1 MTKIYKYSL
10 GIVVVLELVV
20 LIALFISDDAY
31 TYKARNLSVLMD
43 KEISIEV
50 MLDPVSKRMEIYVI
64 NNSDMPVTCDLFYNL
79 EILRFHKWKL
89 YQDSG
94 NTNALAI
101 EVPAHDRYTQSV
113 NMSGSDIASGTY
125 RVAKV
130 IRKGRTEGICYSKE
144 FYIP

>member
-1 MTKIYKYSL
+1 MAKMYRYSL
-10 GIVVVLELVV
+10 SIVAILVLVV
-20 LIALFISDDAY
+20 LIAIFISDS
-31 TYKARNLSVLMD
+31 YKGKNLPVLKD
-43 KEISIEV
+43 KELSIEV
-50 MLDPVSKRMEIYVI
+50 MLDLVSKRMEICVI

-79 EILRFHKWKL
+79 EILRFHKWKF

-101 EVPAHDRYTQSV
+101 EVPAHGQYTQLV
-113 NMSGSDIASGTY
+113 NISGSHVASGTY

-130 IRKGRTEGICYSKE
+130 IRKGRSKGICYSKE